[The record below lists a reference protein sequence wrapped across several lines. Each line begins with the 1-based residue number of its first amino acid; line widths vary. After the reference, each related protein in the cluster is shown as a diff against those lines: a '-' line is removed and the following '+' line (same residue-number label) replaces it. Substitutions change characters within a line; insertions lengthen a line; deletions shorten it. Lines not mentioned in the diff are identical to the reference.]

1 MTVAAQGHVLVVAG
15 DGDLRAAIADLLQP
29 HVHVTREADAAGA
42 LRAVGERYPD
52 LVICDLEGT
61 SPDEALAWVREL
73 RAGEAASPITVL
85 VLGGPPEDEP
95 VTLAGADDRLA
106 KPLVLRDLVA
116 RVRLHVGHALERR
129 RWKAELDRV
138 TGEFDALM
146 YSISHDLGA
155 PLRAVDG
162 FSRALSEDYGP
173 TLDDEA
179 REHIERISGGAK
191 RMAGL
196 IDDLLH
202 LARMSRN
209 PMAMEPIDLSATAS
223 QILSRLQR
231 AEPARTV
238 DAFVEEGLT
247 SHGDKA
253 LLGKALTHLLEN
265 AWKFTSKTENARI
278 SFGREQGSEVPTF
291 VVRDNGAG
299 FQPDYAAKL
308 FAPFRRLHSPNEFDG
323 RGIGLASVKRIV
335 SRHGGEV
342 WAEGKVDEGAAFYFT
357 LPE

>member
-1 MTVAAQGHVLVVAG
+1 MTS
-15 DGDLRAAIADLLQP
+15 
-29 HVHVTREADAAGA
+29 EADSAGA
-42 LRAVGERYPD
+42 LRAIAECSPD

-61 SPDEALAWVREL
+61 SPDDALAWVREV
-73 RAGEAASPITVL
+73 RAGDGAAPITVL

-95 VTLAGADDRLA
+95 VMAAGADDRIA
-106 KPLVLRDLVA
+106 KPLVLKDLVA

-129 RWKAELDRV
+129 RWKGELDRV

-146 YSISHDLGA
+146 YAISHDLGA
-155 PLRAVDG
+155 PLRAIDG
-162 FSRALSEDYGP
+162 FSRALAEDYGP
-173 TLDDEA
+173 TLDEEA
-179 REHIERISGGAK
+179 REHIGRVCGGAK

-209 PMAMEPIDLSATAS
+209 PMVLEPLDLSAMGS

-231 AEPARTV
+231 AEPARKV
-238 DAFVEEGLT
+238 DASVEEGLR

-278 SFGREQGSEVPTF
+278 SFGGEPRAGQMPTF

-342 WAEGKVDEGAAFYFT
+342 WAEGNVGRGAAFFFT